1 MKKVLC
7 IIIALTMLSLCAC
20 GNSETN
26 KPNNTTNPTD
36 AISEQPTSNNDD
48 SSTKNIELQTTYK
61 VPLKDI
67 VVDMPNYQQ
76 IECGYTKLFTVGRE
90 YNIAVTSCK
99 NVNVTEL
106 KEAHNSAFA
115 KYQNNYQNYAKIN
128 ELIISNDSTST
139 VNGVEVYRFEGELAC
154 SDDTGEYK
162 IYTVGYSFIMD
173 GIPCSIEGTVLNKS
187 QPQEMITE
195 IKDTVD
201 AIIKTLRSTK

>member
-1 MKKVLC
+1 MKKFLC
-7 IIIALTMLSLCAC
+7 VIIALTMLSLCAC

-90 YNIAVTSCK
+90 YNIAVTSCRD
-99 NVNVTEL
+99 VNATVL
-106 KEAHNSAFA
+106 KDAHNSAFA
-115 KYQNNYQNYAKIN
+115 EYQNNYQNYAKIDKLN
-128 ELIISNDSTST
+128 ISNDSTLT
-139 VNGVEVYRFEGELAC
+139 VNGVEVYRFEGKLAC
-154 SDDTGEYK
+154 SDDTGEYS
-162 IYTVGYSFIMD
+162 IYTIGYSFIMD

-195 IKDTVD
+195 IRDTVD
-201 AIIKTLRSTK
+201 AIIKTLRSSK